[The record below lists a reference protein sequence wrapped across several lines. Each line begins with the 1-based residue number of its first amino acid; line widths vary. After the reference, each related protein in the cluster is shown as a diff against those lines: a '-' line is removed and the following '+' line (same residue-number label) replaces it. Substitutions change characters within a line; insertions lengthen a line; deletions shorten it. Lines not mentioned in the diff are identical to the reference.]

1 MQKDVKWFL
10 RTIAQKQHLGY
21 YIHRLNQTY
30 TNKEEYEMYE
40 VMVTVISK
48 KGELKTVVKGFKTD
62 AARTKWIEKKWDA
75 GEVYEVRAYKD
86 DR

>member
-1 MQKDVKWFL
+1 M
-10 RTIAQKQHLGY
+10 H
-21 YIHRLNQTY
+21 
-30 TNKEEYEMYE
+30 E

-62 AARTKWIEKKWDA
+62 AARTKWIKKKWDA